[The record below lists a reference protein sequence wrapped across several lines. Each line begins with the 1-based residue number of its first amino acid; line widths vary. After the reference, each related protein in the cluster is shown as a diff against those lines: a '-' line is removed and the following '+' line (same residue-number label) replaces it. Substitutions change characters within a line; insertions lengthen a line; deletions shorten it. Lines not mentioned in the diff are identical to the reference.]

1 MAGRLASGGL
11 GHTRPPGTLVAR
23 SERWPSYTHWY
34 WSVGGSS
41 GSAKI
46 CSEML
51 LSSATARLLGAMFSR
66 WMHWCLAPSDSHLEA
81 AALLRRLEV
90 RSEQSSCS
98 VHSFWRLHHPQNG
111 SRLLRHS
118 PQKPSWPQSAILSRR
133 SLVGVRTSSSTLL
146 GCILVPASTGSPS
159 AATKLSTTV
168 ASPSASSTLMTVPA
182 WVPTMATVLSPTL
195 VAVTAVA
202 RVPGPSSRPSCC
214 RIGTGPEILSAASQ
228 KLKMLPAAPAVGH
241 LPSSTGPEM

>member
-66 WMHWCLAPSDSHLEA
+66 WMIRGMRMASSVRLVIPHSSVNIRFSWSCVIRQKMRVREGRQRITELKCLMFRSMYVSLSSSRRMLRPENWFIE
-81 AALLRRLEV
+81 LLSRMWER
-90 RSEQSSCS
+90 
-98 VHSFWRLHHPQNG
+98 
-111 SRLLRHS
+111 SRLASL
-118 PQKPSWPQSAILSRR
+118 QRR
-133 SLVGVRTSSSTLL
+133 IR
-146 GCILVPASTGSPS
+146 
-159 AATKLSTTV
+159 K
-168 ASPSASSTLMTVPA
+168 
-182 WVPTMATVLSPTL
+182 
-195 VAVTAVA
+195 
-202 RVPGPSSRPSCC
+202 R
-214 RIGTGPEILSAASQ
+214 
-228 KLKMLPAAPAVGH
+228 
-241 LPSSTGPEM
+241 